1 MTALR
6 IVAMLTLGA
15 VAVVGD
21 ALAVHALSLFSRML

>member
-6 IVAMLTLGA
+6 M
-15 VAVVGD
+15 VAVLLLGLVAVIGD